1 MSDVAMSCETES
13 GDGAFNARLMLVVTA
28 VGVLAFIAM
37 LVLGAYAPDLRSGH
51 NGGPHALSNGATGFS
66 GLVRLA
72 EATGQHPVIVRSV
85 PDFDSEDLAVI
96 TPDHGWAQLGDI
108 LQARGARAT
117 LVVLPKWN
125 SQADPLKT
133 GWVRIAGLLP
143 TDDPERTLAP
153 ADPFVIR
160 RDRTQGQPLRTLDP
174 NRAGRNSAFS
184 LPRVAADTDRSAREA
199 ADRRRQRPGRA
210 GPGRQRPSLRA
221 CRPRSHQQS
230 RHGRRAAGAGGG
242 CAPSISSTAP
252 APRPFCS
259 TSPPTGSAGR
269 RSPLKLAFDAPF
281 LAVTLTLFAAMAAG
295 RMAGARPLRAG
306 APPRPR
312 DRVRQGGAGRQQC
325 RPDPQSSGAKP
336 RSDARYVELI
346 QRARGRAV
354 RLACRRSAGA
364 RRAPRNRS
372 TRDAAFIAA
381 AQAATQARSRDE
393 LLGAAQSL
401 HQWLEEIQR

>member
-13 GDGAFNARLMLVVTA
+13 GDGAFNTRLMLVVTA
-28 VGVLAFIAM
+28 VGVLAFMAM

-51 NGGPHALSNGATGFS
+51 NGGSHALSNGATGFS

-174 NRAGRNSAFS
+174 
-184 LPRVAADTDRSAREA
+184 
-199 ADRRRQRPGRA
+199 
-210 GPGRQRPSLRA
+210 
-221 CRPRSHQQS
+221 
-230 RHGRRAAGAGGG
+230 
-242 CAPSISSTAP
+242 TAP
-252 APRPFCS
+252 AELRFLAPRALQTLTGPHVKPLIVDGNGRVVLGQVGNGHLYVLADPDLINNHGMGDARQARGAVALLQFLNS
-259 TSPPTGSAGR
+259 TGAEAVLFDVTANGLGR
-269 RSPLKLAFDAPF
+269 SRSPLKLAFDAPF
-281 LAVTLTLFAAMAAG
+281 LAVTLTLFAAMVLAAWQALVRFGPVRRPARAIAFGKAALVDNSAALIRKAG
-295 RMAGARPLRAG
+295 REAALGP
-306 APPRPR
+306 
-312 DRVRQGGAGRQQC
+312 
-325 RPDPQSSGAKP
+325 
-336 RSDARYVELI
+336 RYVELI
-346 QRARGRAV
+346 KERAV
-354 RLACRRSAGA
+354 ALFALPAADPQALGERLETLNAGRSFH
-364 RRAPRNRS
+364 S
-372 TRDAAFIAA
+372 A

-401 HQWLEEIQR
+401 HQWLEEIQS